1 MERALG
7 GLAHRG
13 PDACGMVELRL
24 GHFACLLGHRRLRII
39 DLSEEADQPMTNED
53 ATVWVSYNGEIYNH
67 RELRADLERSGHRFR
82 SSSDTEVLV
91 HLYEEA
97 DGDPGV
103 MLPRLRGMFAFAIA
117 DTQRGRLLLSRDRLG
132 IKPLYFE
139 DKAGRLSFG
148 SEVRAVGRVSGAGG
162 EADLEAASGYLV
174 RGVVPGPRTILA
186 GVRELPAHPDV
197 RPALERLRSAGFRL
211 AALTN
216 STTEVE
222 DAQLRNAGLAEF
234 FEKGLS
240 ADTGKRLKP
249 AAEAYTN
256 AARELR
262 VAPAQIR
269 MVAAHAW
276 DVHGAMRAGCAAA
289 LVERPGV
296 VWNPLLERPDIVGPD
311 LGEIAERVIE
321 LDR

>member
-1 MERALG
+1 
-7 GLAHRG
+7 
-13 PDACGMVELRL
+13 
-24 GHFACLLGHRRLRII
+24 
-39 DLSEEADQPMTNED
+39 MTNED

-91 HLYEEA
+91 PLYEGA
-97 DGDPGV
+97 DGVAGV

-186 GVRELPAHPDV
+186 GVRE
-197 RPALERLRSAGFRL
+197 RPAGDALLCRRGECRAHRRS
-211 AALTN
+211 
-216 STTEVE
+216 
-222 DAQLRNAGLAEF
+222 
-234 FEKGLS
+234 
-240 ADTGKRLKP
+240 
-249 AAEAYTN
+249 
-256 AARELR
+256 
-262 VAPAQIR
+262 
-269 MVAAHAW
+269 
-276 DVHGAMRAGCAAA
+276 
-289 LVERPGV
+289 RPG
-296 VWNPLLERPDIVGPD
+296 L
-311 LGEIAERVIE
+311 
-321 LDR
+321 